1 MPHSAPFR
9 SRSILPHYPDLLD
22 CKRLFQKEPSDFPRA
37 IRPYQRY
44 GSPAP
49 GSPSG
54 RNRGRGDN
62 RRQEGGAPR
71 YYKPMTTYDQPRLV
85 ATASDSEFT
94 LTIDDALSL
103 YAEAG
108 IPRTPRSVQRYCAK
122 QHLSS
127 RRIETEF
134 GEKYL
139 IERASVLKHIAYIKE
154 VTPATSRD
162 VPRPVATTVAG
173 ENMDDT
179 QRQEAATTID
189 QSRPVATSPDLSR
202 YIARL
207 ENDVDFLRGQM
218 DTKDNQIKEM
228 TDRARETNVLI
239 AGLQKMLTPLLG
251 TPKERRDD
259 AEASSDQPH

>member
-1 MPHSAPFR
+1 
-9 SRSILPHYPDLLD
+9 
-22 CKRLFQKEPSDFPRA
+22 
-37 IRPYQRY
+37 
-44 GSPAP
+44 
-49 GSPSG
+49 
-54 RNRGRGDN
+54 
-62 RRQEGGAPR
+62 
-71 YYKPMTTYDQPRLV
+71 MTTNDQPRLV

-162 VPRPVATTVAG
+162 LPRPVATTVAA
-173 ENMDDT
+173 ENKDDT
-179 QRQEAATTID
+179 SRQEAATPPD
-189 QSRPVATSPDLSR
+189 QPRPVATTPPEDSR
-202 YIARL
+202 YVAAL
-207 ENDVDFLRGQM
+207 ERENEFLRGQVVVK
-218 DTKDNQIKEM
+218 DTQISEL
-228 TDRARETNVLI
+228 TERARETNHLL
-239 AGLQKMLTPLLG
+239 AGFQKIMTLG
-251 TPKERRDD
+251 SPKERREQTEDR
-259 AEASSDQPH
+259 SDQPR